1 MFPVWRDRL
10 LIVNP
15 LFIDDK
21 GMLMTVTTNTP
32 VGFIGLGIMG
42 GAMAKNLL
50 KAGFKVTVHNRSRR
64 AVDELVAAGAADGGS
79 PAGVARAT
87 DIVLVCVPDTLDV
100 QKVIFGEDGVIHGV
114 KRGAVVID
122 CSTISATST
131 VEFAKY
137 LSDQGVHMLDSPVSG
152 GPKGAVD
159 GTLSCMIGGDPVVF
173 ERCMPVFKA
182 IGKTFTHIGAS
193 GAGQLCKSCNQL
205 VNVATMMAISEAFA
219 LAKKMAI
226 DPYKVRDALLGGTA
240 KSFVLE
246 NHGKR
251 LLDGTFAPGFRSA
264 LMLKDMKLA
273 VGAGT
278 ACGSYMPVTALGA
291 QMLTALCATGR
302 ADLDNAAMG
311 LVFEE
316 LSGIKR

>member
-1 MFPVWRDRL
+1 
-10 LIVNP
+10 
-15 LFIDDK
+15 
-21 GMLMTVTTNTP
+21 MTITTKTP

-42 GAMAKNLL
+42 AAMAKNLL
-50 KAGFKVTVHNRSRR
+50 KAGFKVTVHNRSRGK
-64 AVDELVAAGAADGGS
+64 VDELVAAGATDGGS
-79 PAGVARAT
+79 PAGVARAAEV
-87 DIVLVCVPDTLDV
+87 VLLCVPDTPDV
-100 QKVIFGEDGVIHGV
+100 EKVLFGEDGVIHGI
-114 KRGAVVID
+114 KRDAVVID
-122 CSTISATST
+122 CSTISATAT
-131 VEFAKY
+131 VDFARRV
-137 LSDQGVHMLDSPVSG
+137 QERGAHMIDSPISG

-159 GTLSCMIGGDPVVF
+159 GTLSCMIGGDQAAF

-182 IGKTFTHIGAS
+182 IGKTFTYIGAS

-219 LAKKMAI
+219 LAKKMNI

-251 LLDGTFAPGFRSA
+251 LLDGTFAPGFRSS

-273 VGAGT
+273 VGAGA
-278 ACGSYMPVTALGA
+278 ACGSYMPVTALGE
-291 QMLTALCATGR
+291 QMLGALCATGR
-302 ADLDNAAMG
+302 AELDNAALG
-311 LVFEE
+311 LLFEE